1 MATLQHP
8 EPILHVDMDAFY
20 ASVEQRDDPSLQ
32 GQPVVVGGAGGRGV
46 VAAASYEARRFG
58 VHSAMP
64 MVRARR
70 LCPEL
75 VVVSNRFDR
84 YREVSQEV
92 MAILADI
99 TPLVEPLSLDEAFLD
114 VAGAVRLFGPPPR
127 IGEHI
132 RDRVRQEVG
141 LPCSVGVGPTKSVAK
156 LLSGEAKPDGLAHW
170 PADEVADRLRALPV
184 AKLWGAGPK
193 TVERL
198 HAFGFHQVGQL
209 ADADLRTLQRVV
221 GDALG
226 TQLHQLARGEDPRRV
241 TPEEPARSIS
251 AERTFDEDIDDPA
264 ELERIVLKLAEI
276 VGRRLRR
283 ADTAGRTVTLK
294 VRFASFET
302 VTRSATLPMPTDRTH
317 DLVVIATDLLAALK
331 LERARVRLLG
341 VGVSN
346 LGDGDGARQLTLDAD
361 PSSTTEVVASD
372 RLADARWERVERV
385 ADQVADRFAGI
396 DVSYAALLDA
406 RDDDAEVAP
415 RHEDRRVDVDDP
427 DAAGAPDDRD
437 GPGS

>member
-1 MATLQHP
+1 VVVSRRPPPVA

-20 ASVEQRDDPSLQ
+20 ASVEQRDDPTLR
-32 GQPVVVGGAGGRGV
+32 GRPVVVGGEGGRGV

-75 VVVSNRFDR
+75 VVVGSHFDR

-92 MAILADI
+92 MAILRSF

-114 VAGAVRLFGPPPR
+114 VSGAVTLFGAPTTIGHR
-127 IGEHI
+127 IRADVHGHL
-132 RDRVRQEVG
+132 D

-156 LLSGEAKPDGLAHW
+156 LLSAKAKPDGLLHW
-170 PADEVADRLRALPV
+170 PAAEVRDRLRPLPV
-184 AKLWGAGPK
+184 SDLWGAGPK

-198 HAFGFHQVGQL
+198 TAYGFRTVGQL

-221 GDALG
+221 GEAYG
-226 TQLHQLARGEDPRRV
+226 AQLHRLARGEDPRRV
-241 TPEEPARSIS
+241 TTNDPVKSLS
-251 AERTFDEDIDDPA
+251 AEETFDEDLDDPA
-264 ELERIVLKLAEI
+264 VLRRHVLRLAEK

-283 ADTAGRTVTLK
+283 AGVAGRTVTLK

-302 VTRSATLPMPTDRTH
+302 VTRSSTLATATDRTH
-317 DLVVIATDLLAALK
+317 DLVVVAGDLLDGLR

-346 LGDGDGARQLTLDAD
+346 LGDGDAARQLALDAPTPD
-361 PSSTTEVVASD
+361 LVELPWSD
-372 RLADARWERVERV
+372 RRWEDVERV
-385 ADQVADRFAGI
+385 ADTVAERFRGVG
-396 DVSYAALLDA
+396 VSYAALLD
-406 RDDDAEVAP
+406 DDDHVGSP
-415 RHEDRRVDVDDP
+415 TREDRP
-427 DAAGAPDDRD
+427 TGPDDA
-437 GPGS
+437 P